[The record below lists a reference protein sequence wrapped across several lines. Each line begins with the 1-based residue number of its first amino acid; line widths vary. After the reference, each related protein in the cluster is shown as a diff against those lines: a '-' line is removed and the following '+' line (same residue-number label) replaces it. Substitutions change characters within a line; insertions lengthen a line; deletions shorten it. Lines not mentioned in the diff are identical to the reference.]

1 MALNFDLLRKEYQE
15 AMAQMSVD
23 EYWVPELGENLL
35 RILPPV
41 DGLLF
46 YKKVG
51 VHYRLVGSGMEYC
64 PKVTTGEPC
73 PVCEVVEQLKKMKT
87 PVAMQIVNRLVAVE
101 RFLMNIIP
109 LKEGEDK
116 VIRQYLAPKTVRMA
130 LLKIVLDPDYGDI
143 TDLERGRNVVIE
155 KVQGS
160 GGFVNYSVRAK
171 PREVPIRE
179 VIGRQLR
186 IEEIPDLNE
195 FVRRKMKG
203 YDELKAVLYGGDEDL
218 GVEELVERYSSSS
231 SSAVD
236 SKMKSDKVDKEE
248 KGEEM
253 KVSKVNDMVVSGMH
267 GAQLDVDEIMKFAK
281 KIAQQLKD
289 DDIPF

>member
-1 MALNFDLLRKEYQE
+1 MALDFELLRKEYQE
-15 AMAQMSVD
+15 AIAQMSVD
-23 EYWVPELGENLL
+23 EYWVPDFGENLI

-64 PKVTTGEPC
+64 PRVTSDQPC

-87 PVAMQIVNRLVAVE
+87 PVAVQIVNRLAVVE
-101 RFLMNIIP
+101 RFLMNVIP
-109 LKEGEDK
+109 LKEGEEK
-116 VIRQYLAPKTVRMA
+116 LIRQYLAPKTVRLA

-155 KVQGS
+155 KIQAS

-179 VIGRQLR
+179 ILGRELR
-186 IEEIPDLNE
+186 MEEIPDLNE
-195 FVRRKMKG
+195 FVRVRLKG
-203 YDELKAVLYGGDEDL
+203 YEELKAVLYGGEEEL
-218 GVEELVERYSSSS
+218 GVEGLVERYSGSVFEEQGKVEKVEKVEKTEE
-231 SSAVD
+231 VD
-236 SKMKSDKVDKEE
+236 VLKSKIQGGQVDI
-248 KGEEM
+248 
-253 KVSKVNDMVVSGMH
+253 
-267 GAQLDVDEIMKFAK
+267 DEIMKVAR
-281 KIAQQLKD
+281 KIAQQLKA
-289 DDIPF
+289 DDIS